1 MTKVAASKEKVDVYV
16 VVFFFQVDALHPF
29 RRGFE
34 RPRRG
39 LADISVSENHVRS
52 SVLHKVILAL
62 EDFEKSL

>member
-34 RPRRG
+34 RPPRG
-39 LADISVSENHVRS
+39 LADISVPESHV
-52 SVLHKVILAL
+52 
-62 EDFEKSL
+62 